1 MIGDV
6 DISILI
12 VNWNTRELLC
22 ECLRS
27 VYAQRCDVAYEVIVV
42 DNASDD
48 RSCDCIGEESGQVQL
63 IRSSENL
70 GFARGNNL
78 AAKHACG
85 DYLLLLN
92 PDTVVQ
98 RDSLMNLFE
107 YAKCHSDGGAWG
119 GVCELPDGS
128 VDPGCRQR
136 EPDIMQRFQD
146 LFGLAATKVAHLDR
160 GTDFEGHV
168 PILSGAYMMVHSD
181 VWREMGGFDESF
193 TLYAEETDLCY
204 RIRRAGYGI
213 YMTGKSRIMHNTGS
227 GDPYDSV
234 RKLNSTRGL
243 MHFYRKHFTHSQAI
257 CAATLIWIHSL
268 ERVFG
273 SLVLLPWLG
282 TSRSRSLRK
291 RMSLVLRHPRLWWYG
306 WQGQQL

>member
-1 MIGDV
+1 MDRCN
-6 DISILI
+6 ISVLI
-12 VNWNTRELLC
+12 VNWNTCDLVC

-27 VYAQRCDVAYEVIVV
+27 VYEQTCHATYEVIVV

-48 RSCDCIGEESGQVQL
+48 GSCDCIGEEFDQVQL

-98 RDSLMNLFE
+98 RDSLRTLLE
-107 YAKCHSDGGAWG
+107 YAKHHSDGGAWG

-128 VDPGCRQR
+128 VDPGCRQQ
-136 EPDIMQRFQD
+136 EPDIRQRFQD
-146 LFGLAATKVAHLDR
+146 LLGFAATKVAHLDR
-160 GTDFEGHV
+160 STDFAGRV

-181 VWREMGGFDESF
+181 IWHEMGGFDESF

-204 RIRRAGYGI
+204 RIRQAGYGI
-213 YMTGKSRIMHNTGS
+213 YMTGNSRIMHNTGS
-227 GDPYDSV
+227 GDPYDPV
-234 RKLNSTRGL
+234 RKLNCTRGL
-243 MHFYRKHFTHSQAI
+243 MHFYRKHFTHCQAI

-282 TSRSRSLRK
+282 ASRSRSLRK
-291 RMSLVLRHPRLWWYG
+291 RMSLVLRHPRLWWHG